1 MKKNILL
8 SFLFVFLS
16 FSSNSLYGQLREHLI
31 GVKVAYN
38 MSGVDFNPTQ
48 NELNITTIKNYSLV
62 YTYYHDLWKTMPYF
76 GFQASL
82 SYQEQGY
89 NIDNEETRLTVYELP
104 LVSQFHI
111 DFWKMRFL
119 INLGGFMGYR
129 TASTKAF
136 ESTDIRIDYGFIGGG
151 GLAFVFKP
159 VELHL
164 EANYQYSLSY
174 LYNPKKFSETDLQFS
189 YPHQILLSVALY
201 FHLNK

>member
-1 MKKNILL
+1 MKKITISLLLIL
-8 SFLFVFLS
+8 VFS
-16 FSSNSLYGQLREHLI
+16 ITSLNGQMKEHLI
-31 GVKVAYN
+31 GIKAAYN
-38 MSGVDFNPTQ
+38 LSGVDFKPTM
-48 NELNITTIKNYSLV
+48 NEVNITTYKNYSLV
-62 YTYYHDLWKTMPYF
+62 YLYYHDLWKTMPYF
-76 GFQASL
+76 GFQASF

-89 NIDNEETRLTVYELP
+89 RIDDIETRLTCYEVP

-129 TASTKAF
+129 MASTKEF
-136 ESTDIRIDYGFIGGG
+136 DSSDIRLDYGFIAGG

-174 LYNPKKFSETDLQFS
+174 LYNPRKYSDTDLQFS
-189 YPHQILLSVALY
+189 YPHQLLLSLALY
-201 FHLNK
+201 LHL

>member
-1 MKKNILL
+1 MKYRYSVLIITLL
-8 SFLFVFLS
+8 FLS
-16 FSSNSLYGQLREHLI
+16 SATSFGQLREHLI
-31 GVKVAYN
+31 GVKAAYN
-38 MSGVDFNPTQ
+38 ISGVDFNPTK
-48 NELNITTIKNYSLV
+48 NEINITSNKNLSLV

-76 GFQASL
+76 GFQAAL

-89 NIDNEETRLTVYELP
+89 SINDVETRLQVIELP

-129 TASTKAF
+129 MKSTANFDSY
-136 ESTDIRIDYGFIGGG
+136 DNRIDCGFIAGG

-164 EANYQYSLSY
+164 EANYQYSLAY
-174 LYNPKKFSETDLQFS
+174 LYNPKKFSETDLQFA
-189 YPHQILLSVALY
+189 YPHQLLFSLALY
-201 FHLNK
+201 FHL